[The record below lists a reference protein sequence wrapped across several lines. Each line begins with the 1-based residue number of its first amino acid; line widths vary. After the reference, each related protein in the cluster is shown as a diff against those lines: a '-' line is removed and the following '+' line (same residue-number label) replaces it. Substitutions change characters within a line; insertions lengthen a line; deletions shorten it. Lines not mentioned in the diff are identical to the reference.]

1 MSITIKSR
9 EEIEKIK
16 AANQIIARLYNEI
29 LPSKIVPGIS
39 TNELN
44 KIIEDYIVSQGAIP
58 GTIGAGSPSNAYP
71 AGSCLSVNEE
81 VVHGIPGNRI
91 LQEGDIISVDTVT
104 NLDGFFGDS
113 AVTFPVGEVDE
124 ESKKLLKVTKEA
136 LEIGIEQCYAGNR
149 LGDLGNAIENHVKKN
164 KFTVVRDFCGHGVG
178 YSMHEDPMVMNFG
191 RKGRGIKLEEGM
203 VIAIEPMVN
212 AGSYKVGILDD
223 GWTAVTKDGK
233 RSAHF
238 EHSVAILD
246 GKPVVLS
253 RYEK

>member
-1 MSITIKSR
+1 MSITIKTR
-9 EEIEKIK
+9 EEIQKIK
-16 AANQIIARLYNEI
+16 AANQIIARLYNEV

-44 KIIEDYIVSQGAIP
+44 KIIEDYIISQGAIP
-58 GTIGAGSPSNAYP
+58 ATIGVGGPSNAYP
-71 AGSCLSVNEE
+71 AGSCLSINEE
-81 VVHGIPGNRI
+81 VVHGIPGDRI

-104 NLDGFFGDS
+104 NLDGYFGDS
-113 AVTFPVGEVDE
+113 AITFPVGEIDE

-136 LEIGIEQCYAGNR
+136 LEIGIQECYAGNR
-149 LGDLGNAIENHVKKN
+149 LGDLGHAIESYVKKN

-178 YSMHEDPMVMNFG
+178 HAMHEDPMVMNFG
-191 RKGRGIKLEEGM
+191 RKGRGIKLVEGM

-212 AGSYKVGILDD
+212 SGSYKVGILGD
-223 GWTAVTKDGK
+223 GWTAITKDGK

-238 EHSVAILD
+238 EHSVAIVD
-246 GKPVVLS
+246 GKPLVLS